1 MSRYNCAEDKEKHNE
16 QCRLLMKKNYDEC
29 NGKEKSILKY
39 YKRKY
44 KDDDS
49 VMIIMNDKDLD
60 ICEKVKQIKIL
71 NFNKKMGI

>member
-1 MSRYNCAEDKEKHNE
+1 MNCEEEKRQKHNE
-16 QCRLLMKKNYDEC
+16 LSRKIMKKNYDEC

-49 VMIIMNDKDLD
+49 VMSIMNDKELD